1 MTKSKSTVTDD
12 YTMTISVEDMKAVLT
27 LYNVLDSEL
36 DDILECCDVSLSQ
49 VRSLRA
55 ASHNVSNKFN
65 FRPVVSED
73 GNPHHWLP
81 KVLAT
86 DDKAWFYEGGK

>member
-1 MTKSKSTVTDD
+1 MTKPKAEKSDAD
-12 YTMTISVEDMKAVLT
+12 TMTISVEDMRAVLT
-27 LYNVLDSEL
+27 LYNKLDSDL

-49 VRSLRA
+49 VRSLREA
-55 ASHNVSNKFN
+55 AHNVSNKFN

-81 KVLAT
+81 KVLPT
-86 DDKAWFYEGGK
+86 DDKAWFYDK

>member
-1 MTKSKSTVTDD
+1 MTKPKAARSDAD
-12 YTMTISVEDMKAVLT
+12 TMTISVEDMRAVLT
-27 LYNVLDSEL
+27 LYNILDSEL

-49 VRSLRA
+49 VRSLREA
-55 ASHNVSNKFN
+55 ANNVSNKFN

-86 DDKAWFYEGGK
+86 DDKAWFYERGE

>member
-1 MTKSKSTVTDD
+1 
-12 YTMTISVEDMKAVLT
+12 
-27 LYNVLDSEL
+27 
-36 DDILECCDVSLSQ
+36 
-49 VRSLRA
+49 LREA
-55 ASHNVSNKFN
+55 ANNVSNKFN

>member
-1 MTKSKSTVTDD
+1 MTKSKSPTTDAD
-12 YTMTISVEDMKAVLT
+12 TMTISVEDMKAVLT

-65 FRPVVSED
+65 FRPTVGED

-86 DDKAWFYEGGK
+86 DDKAWFYEGSE

>member
-1 MTKSKSTVTDD
+1 MTKSKSPTTD
-12 YTMTISVEDMKAVLT
+12 TITISVEDMRAVLT
-27 LYNVLDSEL
+27 LYNALDSEL

-49 VRSLRA
+49 VRSLRE

-65 FRPVVSED
+65 FRPTVGED

-86 DDKAWFYEGGK
+86 DDNAWFYEGSK

>member
-1 MTKSKSTVTDD
+1 MTKSKAARSDAD
-12 YTMTISVEDMKAVLT
+12 TMTISVEDMRAVLT
-27 LYNVLDSEL
+27 LYNALDSEL

-49 VRSLRA
+49 VRSLREA
-55 ASHNVSNKFN
+55 AHNVSNKFN
-65 FRPVVSED
+65 FRPTVGED

-86 DDKAWFYEGGK
+86 DDKAWFYEGGE

>member
-1 MTKSKSTVTDD
+1 MTKPKAARSDAD
-12 YTMTISVEDMKAVLT
+12 TMTISVEDMRAVLT
-27 LYNVLDSEL
+27 LYNILDSEL

-49 VRSLRA
+49 VRSLREA
-55 ASHNVSNKFN
+55 ANNVSNKFN

-86 DDKAWFYEGGK
+86 DDNAWFYEGGK